1 MFHLCLYLHAIWDIL
16 LSSSFNSG
24 IIAPVLPPAPM
35 VALLFL
41 MVLNP
46 EAALVWTFLFY
57 AWLLWNICIF
67 FLFFSLSYWY
77 RSIPISIYMQ
87 YEREV
92 KVSRPCPTLCDPK
105 DYTVHGILQA
115 RILEWVTVPFSR
127 GSSQPRDETLV
138 SCVAGRFFTSWAT
151 REALYA
157 IYISIYWCILLIN
170 KCYLATYLSISIRN
184 GHGHVSLFTSSI
196 VEKPGLFHC
205 NFVCWELLIT
215 KLLTNML
222 AMIKGHVHHSAK
234 GLQKARYTSTCFPR
248 AWEIGCDMELQG
260 CPSMLVLCA
269 QDSQALVPP
278 GEIPTMQNCRV
289 LGVLL
294 STVVLT
300 TWT

>member
-87 YEREV
+87 YESEV

-115 RILEWVTVPFSR
+115 RILECIAIPFSR
-127 GSSQPRDETLV
+127 GSSQPRDRTHV
-138 SCVAGRFFTSWAT
+138 SCFQAD
-151 REALYA
+151 
-157 IYISIYWCILLIN
+157 
-170 KCYLATYLSISIRN
+170 
-184 GHGHVSLFTSSI
+184 SSPF
-196 VEKPGLFHC
+196 E
-205 NFVCWELLIT
+205 
-215 KLLTNML
+215 
-222 AMIKGHVHHSAK
+222 
-234 GLQKARYTSTCFPR
+234 
-248 AWEIGCDMELQG
+248 
-260 CPSMLVLCA
+260 
-269 QDSQALVPP
+269 PP
-278 GEIPTMQNCRV
+278 GKPLYYFYLM
-289 LGVLL
+289 LF
-294 STVVLT
+294 
-300 TWT
+300 